1 MLRHAAISA
10 KRLQCRPSLPQR
22 ETNAGYLSAT
32 HRQRFQNLMPDGVS
46 IALSIAIPAKP
57 ELRHA

>member
-22 ETNAGYLSAT
+22 ETNASYLSAT
-32 HRQRFQNLMPDGVS
+32 HRQRFQNLMPDGVN

-57 ELRHA
+57 